1 MNLIT
6 HGSGYSVADFPLR
19 RRSVWEAADSGI
31 LLWRSNFACLM
42 LFFAVP
48 VLIVASCLCFLPE
61 NLFFLSSLILWW
73 LKPLF
78 DRLALHVIS
87 VRFFA
92 SPEDSP
98 FGVPAARRI
107 KELSRGLWGTLRRAL
122 PGDLLWRRFNPGR
135 AAYTAVRVLERV
147 DKKRFQQRK
156 KALVSG
162 GLGFCT
168 PMGVF
173 CFILEG
179 MLLFGELLFA
189 ILTVYMLFPA
199 SSPFMQTDTA
209 ALEIFAFAAYCL
221 NYILVESLYVCM
233 SFSLYINSRV
243 ELEGWDLQILFRKFA
258 GAAPVEKALGLAVK
272 ALPVICLIFFMF
284 TGSISPPVYAQE
296 YVEPFPEFFPAISE
310 STLENLEAILASDDF
325 GSEREGWGIRYKY
338 SRETPEIPDVDVDSW
353 LYEIRQVFGYF
364 LRFIVIL
371 ALVASLGFA
380 LYWLSKLR
388 RKGLFPLRDTG
399 KSYANPLMSG
409 ASPES
414 LFAKAEDFFQTG
426 NRREAWAACL
436 AGCLGAYTRDHSV
449 YFPVDATE
457 YDCLAL
463 ARSALGVKAEG
474 FTELVENWIFLAYGG
489 RSPAEDA
496 FERALAYGRSL
507 LRGAGDET

>member
-1 MNLIT
+1 MNFIT
-6 HGSGYSVADFPLR
+6 HSAFPLR
-19 RRSVWEAADSGI
+19 RRSVWEAADSGV
-31 LLWRSNFACLM
+31 LLWRGNFSL
-42 LFFAVP
+42 LIPSFAVP
-48 VLIVASCLCFLPE
+48 IWILACCLRLLPD
-61 NLFFLSSLILWW
+61 NLTFLSYLILWW

-78 DRLALHVIS
+78 DRLVLHVIS
-87 VRFFA
+87 VGFFG
-92 SPEDSP
+92 SPGDFPLGFPEANR
-98 FGVPAARRI
+98 VKRI
-107 KELSRGLWGTLRRAL
+107 FRGLWGTLCRAL

-135 AAYTAVRVLERV
+135 AAYTAVRVLERG
-147 DKKRFQQRK
+147 DQKQYRQRS

-162 GLGFCT
+162 GLGFSFLI
-168 PMGVF
+168 GIL

-209 ALEIFAFAAYCL
+209 ALEIFAYAAYCF
-221 NYILVESLYVCM
+221 NYVLVESLYVCM

-243 ELEGWDLQILFRKFA
+243 ELEGWDLQILFKKFA
-258 GAAPVEKALGLAVK
+258 GAAPVEKVRESAVK
-272 ALPVICLIFFMF
+272 ALPVICLLFFIL
-284 TGSISPPVYAQE
+284 TGSASPPTYAQE

-409 ASPES
+409 ECPES

-436 AGCLGAYTRDHSV
+436 AGCLGVYARDHSV

-457 YDCLAL
+457 YGCLAL
-463 ARSALGVKAEG
+463 ARSALGSKAEG
-474 FTELVENWIFLAYGG
+474 FGELVEDWVLLAYGG
-489 RSPAEDA
+489 RPPAEDA
-496 FERALAYGRSL
+496 FEKALSYGRSL